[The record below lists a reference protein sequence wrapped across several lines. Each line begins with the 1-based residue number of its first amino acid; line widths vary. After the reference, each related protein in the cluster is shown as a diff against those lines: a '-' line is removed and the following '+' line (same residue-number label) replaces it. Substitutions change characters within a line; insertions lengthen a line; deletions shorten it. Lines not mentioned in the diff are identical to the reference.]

1 MSTLK
6 KQYRDTLGGKESLGA
21 AGQKSKKQKTWASM
35 TKDQKDLAYDL
46 IMAQY
51 RKKKS
56 KNKTYPKDAK
66 TIDEKRKEK
75 KSIINKIKKIAKYI
89 PIGPPPIGI
98 LTSAG
103 KIISEKVKTKA
114 KGGLI
119 KGYNKGGHITTK
131 GWGKARKT

>member
-1 MSTLK
+1 MGTLK
-6 KQYRDTLGGKESLGA
+6 KQYRGTIGGKESLGA
-21 AGQKSKKQKTWASM
+21 AGQKSKKQKTWDSM
-35 TKDQKDLAYDL
+35 TKDH
-46 IMAQY
+46 
-51 RKKKS
+51 KS
-56 KNKTYPKDAK
+56 LVVEFALGKLKNKTYPEGAK

-75 KSIINKIKKIAKYI
+75 KSIINKIKKITKYI
-89 PIGPPPIGI
+89 PIGPSPRGI

-103 KIISEKVKTKA
+103 KIISDKVKTKA

>member
-1 MSTLK
+1 MGTLK
-6 KQYRDTLGGKESLGA
+6 KQSRGTLSGKESLGA
-21 AGQKSKKQKTWASM
+21 VGQKTKKQKAWDTM
-35 TKDQKDLAYDL
+35 TKDQKDLVVEL
-46 IMAQY
+46 TLG
-51 RKKKS
+51 KS
-56 KNKTYPKDAK
+56 KNKTYPEGAK
-66 TIDEKRKEK
+66 TIDEKIKEK

-103 KIISEKVKTKA
+103 RIISDKVKTKA